1 MPEQKTKFDDGR
13 WKHEI
18 RKVSDLHPN
27 PDNPRTITKET
38 LKGLKRS
45 MQKNGYTHRIIV
57 DCHNMILSGHA
68 RWLVFKEQDPDA
80 EIECMVAQRE
90 LTKEEIQEAVLGH
103 RTLGGDWNIEDL
115 QMKFEPIL
123 LEAYGLKVDMSDD
136 FDTKEVVEVETPE
149 EVPTRVKPG
158 DIWQLGDHRLIC
170 GDSTKQEDVNAL
182 LNENKADLLLTDPPY
197 NMNYTGAGGGT
208 MHGKD
213 LSKADCSVNI
223 YCYMLAQATHTEQ
236 KAICSIGDEFV
247 NINGTMVPFSD
258 IVSKAR
264 EYINN
269 IGGFEKLAEWGLQ

>member
-90 LTKEEIQEAVLGH
+90 LTKEEIQ
-103 RTLGGDWNIEDL
+103 
-115 QMKFEPIL
+115 
-123 LEAYGLKVDMSDD
+123 
-136 FDTKEVVEVETPE
+136 
-149 EVPTRVKPG
+149 
-158 DIWQLGDHRLIC
+158 
-170 GDSTKQEDVNAL
+170 
-182 LNENKADLLLTDPPY
+182 
-197 NMNYTGAGGGT
+197 
-208 MHGKD
+208 
-213 LSKADCSVNI
+213 
-223 YCYMLAQATHTEQ
+223 
-236 KAICSIGDEFV
+236 
-247 NINGTMVPFSD
+247 
-258 IVSKAR
+258 
-264 EYINN
+264 
-269 IGGFEKLAEWGLQ
+269 

>member
-27 PDNPRTITKET
+27 PDNPRIITKET

-68 RWLVFKEQDPDA
+68 RWLVFKEQDPNA

-103 RTLGGDWNIEDL
+103 NTLGGDWNIEDL

-123 LEAYGLKVDMSDD
+123 LEAYGLVVDKSDD
-136 FDTKEVVEVETPE
+136 FDTKEVVEV
-149 EVPTRVKPG
+149 
-158 DIWQLGDHRLIC
+158 
-170 GDSTKQEDVNAL
+170 
-182 LNENKADLLLTDPPY
+182 
-197 NMNYTGAGGGT
+197 
-208 MHGKD
+208 
-213 LSKADCSVNI
+213 
-223 YCYMLAQATHTEQ
+223 
-236 KAICSIGDEFV
+236 
-247 NINGTMVPFSD
+247 
-258 IVSKAR
+258 AR
-264 EYINN
+264 KYIKNL
-269 IGGFEKLAEWGLQ
+269 GGFEKLAEWGLQ